1 MKKRYLLLIPVAACI
16 IVCAAAIGYIQFHP
30 ERAPEGAAFL
40 ARAVQERQSAGS
52 GEEDTEEV
60 QEKKEKPEEQT
71 AAQKRAQEL
80 VNSMTLEQKLYQ
92 MMFVT
97 PEVLTDSHNYV
108 VRAGDS
114 TKASITATPVGGIL
128 YTSRN
133 LQGKDQTSVM
143 LDNTQ
148 QYARAAGAGIPVFT
162 GIAEEGGSHAPAA
175 SVLGTAAVEDMSVY
189 GQSNNAEEV
198 RDIGKTLAAAV
209 SGVGFNLNFA
219 PVADV
224 VSNEANTGLKIRSFG
239 SDAAVVSSLVSS
251 EITGMQE
258 NGVMSAMSHFPGAGS
273 TDSDTADGAVST
285 ARSQKEFR
293 SSDLLPF
300 AEGIKANAACIVV
313 SNMTAIA
320 FDSVPC
326 SLSSK
331 VITGLLREEMG
342 YDGIVMTG
350 QLSDGAIT
358 GSYTAGQA
366 AVQAVQAG
374 ADMLLCPQSIE
385 ETYTALSEA
394 VASGSI
400 TEDQINDSV
409 ARILTAKLEYG
420 LMQ

>member
-40 ARAVQERQSAGS
+40 ARAVQEKQDTGS
-52 GEEDTEEV
+52 GEEEQQEEPAE
-60 QEKKEKPEEQT
+60 QPEELT

-80 VNSMTLEQKLYQ
+80 VDSMTLEQKLYQ

-97 PEVLTDSHNYV
+97 PEVLTDSTNNV

-114 TKASITATPVGGIL
+114 TKESITATPVGGIL

-143 LDNTQ
+143 LNNTQ
-148 QYARAAGAGIPVFT
+148 QYAREAGAGIPVFT

-189 GQSNNAEEV
+189 GQANHPEEG
-198 RDIGKTLAAAV
+198 RDIGKTLAAAIR
-209 SGVGFNLNFA
+209 GVGFNMNFA

-224 VSNEANTGLKIRSFG
+224 VSNEANTDLQTRCFG

-251 EITGMQE
+251 EISGMQE

-273 TDSDTADGAVST
+273 TASDPAEGAVST
-285 ARSQKEFR
+285 DRSQKEFR

-300 AEGIKANAACIVV
+300 AEGIKADTACIVV
-313 SNMTAIA
+313 SNMTATA

-350 QLSDGAIT
+350 PLTDAAIT
-358 GSYTAGQA
+358 GSYTTGQA

-374 ADMLLCPQSIE
+374 ADMLLCPQSME
-385 ETYTALSEA
+385 EAYTALSEA
-394 VASGSI
+394 VASGAI
-400 TEDQINDSV
+400 TENQINDSV